1 MKKLTFIC
9 LVLLPIFSCQEN
21 TTSVVAMSYNIRYDA
36 PNDGIN
42 IWDNRKEG
50 LVKILTKHNIDIIG
64 TQEGLEHQLDY
75 IKSSL
80 NGFKMIGVDRD
91 NNGKGEY
98 SSIFYNTNTLDL
110 ISSDT
115 FWLSPT
121 PDIPS
126 RGWDAALNR
135 ICTYGLFQSK
145 NTAKKFYVFNTH
157 FDHMGEEA
165 RFKSAELIHEKI
177 KAINSKNIPVIF
189 MGDLNCEPQSKPI
202 EAIKRSLLDGQLVA
216 KKKFDG
222 PIGTFSGFDVSAP
235 LNRRIDYIFVKD
247 LLVNE
252 YKHLDTK
259 LSNGLWP
266 SDHLPVYINVH
277 LN

>member
-1 MKKLTFIC
+1 MYRLIFIFFIG
-9 LVLLPIFSCQEN
+9 LISC
-21 TTSVVAMSYNIRYDA
+21 TSETVSIKAITYNIRYDS
-36 PNDGIN
+36 PNDGVN

-50 LVKILTKHNIDIIG
+50 LVKFLSKHNLDIIG
-64 TQEGLEHQLDY
+64 TQEGLTHQLDY
-75 IKSSL
+75 IKSAL
-80 NGFKMIGVDRD
+80 TDYKMIGVDRD

-110 ISSDT
+110 VSSGT

-121 PDIPS
+121 PDTPT

-135 ICTYGLFQSK
+135 ICTFGLFQSK
-145 NTAKKFYVFNTH
+145 NSTKKFYVFNTH

-165 RFKSAELIHEKI
+165 RLNSAVLIDEKI
-177 KAINSKNIPVIF
+177 KAINSKNIPVF
-189 MGDLNCEPQSKPI
+189 FLGDLNCEPNTKPI
-202 EAIKRSLLDGQLVA
+202 DAIKRSMLDGQLIA
-216 KKKFDG
+216 KETFDG
-222 PIGTFSGFDVSAP
+222 PVGTFSGFDVNAP